1 MQRSNRD
8 SALITVGPLS
18 GQVTEAGRNWPVDD
32 LRRYVDHIIVCCG
45 HHRLMWGSDWSVV
58 DLAGGLGYWRNA
70 CVTLPKDYR
79 PTIAMHFS
87 AAHLV
92 ISMGYQGLAKS
103 GEITLM

>member
-18 GQVTEAGRNWPVDD
+18 GLVTEAGRNWPGMTCGGMSI
-32 LRRYVDHIIVCCG
+32 HIVCCG

-70 CVTLPKDYR
+70 CVTFSKDYR

-87 AAHLV
+87 GAHLM